1 MQGTQAI
8 GIDLG
13 TSNSCIATL
22 TGNEPS
28 VIQSTEGDRVTPSI
42 VAFGRNGER
51 MIGQSAKR
59 QAVVN
64 PVNTIFSIKRFI
76 GRTYRSRQI
85 QENIERFPFRLAPSS
100 AGDVRFDVEGRRF
113 SPEELSSMIVAKLK
127 GEAEQVLQRDV
138 STAVITVPAY
148 FDDRQRAATKD
159 AGRIAGLGDIQ
170 IINEPT
176 AAALAYGLH
185 RQQNQLLAVYDLGGG
200 TFDVSILQ
208 QLGGKFRVLASCG
221 DAFLGGDDFDRVLID
236 WLIEEFQRSSGR
248 PLPTEP
254 TVLQRLKNAV
264 EQAKRDLSFSQ
275 SVRITVPFLSG
286 GPSGP
291 VHLDVELDRR
301 RFEQLVGPLVDR
313 TLGPCA
319 TALADAGLK
328 AGEVEAV
335 VVVGGQSRSPI
346 VQTRVAE
353 FFGRQPVRGINPD
366 EAVAMGAAV
375 TAALTTGQL
384 PGYELKDVTP
394 LSIGIETAGGAFTK
408 IIPRNT
414 PLPATARRVFTT
426 TEDNQIIIRVH
437 VLQGE
442 RELAKDNRTLGLFD
456 LVGVRAAPK
465 GVPSIAI
472 GFEVDAEGKVHV
484 TAADEDTGRS
494 QTVRVSGRG
503 GLAETEIQRMIDD
516 AQLNEA
522 ADEQAREWLAVR
534 NRGLTLVYQTERL
547 LGDPSAPLMPIFRE
561 RLTAMVADFK
571 RHLDRSLAP
580 KDRHTIEERLAELVS
595 LLRELE
601 YES

>member
-1 MQGTQAI
+1 MAANHVI

-13 TSNSCIATL
+13 TSNSCIASL
-22 TGNEPS
+22 VGGEPG
-28 VIQSTEGDRVTPSI
+28 VIQNLEGDRTTPSV

-51 MIGQSAKR
+51 MIGQPAKR

-64 PVNTIFSIKRFI
+64 PTNTIFSIKRFI
-76 GRTYRSRQI
+76 GRSYRSRQV
-85 QENIERFPFRLAPSS
+85 QENLERFPFRLASS
-100 AGDVRFDVEGRRF
+100 SGGDVRFDIEGRRF

-127 GEAEQVLQRDV
+127 SEAEQSLGAEVRN
-138 STAVITVPAY
+138 AVIAVPAY
-148 FDDRQRAATKD
+148 FDDRQRSATKD

-200 TFDVSILQ
+200 TFDVSVLQ

-221 DAFLGGDDFDRVLID
+221 DAYLGGDDFDRVLID
-236 WLIEEFQRSSGR
+236 WLIEEFQRAAGV

-275 SVRITVPFLSG
+275 SVRITVPFLAG
-286 GPSGP
+286 GRSGP
-291 VHLDVELDRR
+291 VHLDVELDRQ

-319 TALADAGLK
+319 TALSDAGIK
-328 AGEVEAV
+328 PQDIEAV

-346 VQTRVAE
+346 VQARVAQ
-353 FFGRQPVRGINPD
+353 FFGRAPVRGINPD
-366 EAVAMGAAV
+366 EAVAMGASV
-375 TAALTTGQL
+375 TAALGAGQL
-384 PGYELKDVTP
+384 PGYELRDVTP

-414 PLPATARRVFTT
+414 PLPATAKRVFTT

-442 RELAKDNRTLGLFD
+442 RELAKDNRSLGQFD

-465 GVPSIAI
+465 GTPSIAI
-472 GFEVDAEGKVHV
+472 EFEVSEEGRVHV
-484 TAADEDTGRS
+484 TAKDEDTGRF

-503 GLAETEIQRMIDD
+503 GLTETEVDRMVED
-516 AQLNEA
+516 AQLHRA
-522 ADEQAREWLAVR
+522 VDEQAREWLAVR
-534 NRGLTLVYQTERL
+534 NRGLSLVYQTERL
-547 LGDPSAPLMPIFRE
+547 LTDPTAPLMPIFRE
-561 RLTAMVADFK
+561 RLHAMVSEFK
-571 RHLDRSLAP
+571 RHLARSVAP
-580 KDRHTIEERLAELVS
+580 QDRHSIEERLSELVA